1 MARVNIKLHYTM
13 GKPKHPMHK
22 VFWGLHLQE
31 KWHDNYWFC
40 DHDKKWHSQD
50 EVNVMMEQGIKFNY
64 SNYDHSI
71 TCIRKLKRF
80 IRKNPQ
86 FKNCV
91 FFMSHVYLGHSVTV
105 TAKVK

>member
-22 VFWGLHLQE
+22 VFWGLHIQE
-31 KWHDNYWFC
+31 KFYDNYWFC
-40 DHDKKWHSQD
+40 DHDKHWHTQE
-50 EVNVMMEQGIKFNY
+50 EVNEMMKQGIQFNY
-64 SNYDHSI
+64 SNYDHDI
-71 TCIRKLKRF
+71 KCIRKLKRF

-86 FKNCV
+86 FKDFT
-91 FFMSHVYLGHSVTV
+91 FFMSHVYLGHSVVV